1 MRYKQTV
8 LTDDA
13 FLSTTLSVGPYARV
27 NLVHPTYA
35 RSAGII

>member
-1 MRYKQTV
+1 MRYEQRV

-13 FLSTTLSVGPYARV
+13 FLSTASSVGPYARV

>member
-13 FLSTTLSVGPYARV
+13 FLSTTSSVGPYARV

>member
-1 MRYKQTV
+1 MRYEQTV

-13 FLSTTLSVGPYARV
+13 FLSTTSSVGPYAKV
-27 NLVHPTYA
+27 YLVYPTYA